1 VAEAAAVPPV
11 TPATEHTTTAAAA
24 ATGEEEGEATGE
36 AAAKGRRRRRR
47 KMVGMGSC
55 WRAPARLQAPRL
67 EPAVQESQNVTQ
79 NDVKAAGG
87 GVYDPSKAPRWW
99 EEAVENGRLQCVKA
113 AGGDRNGGEG
123 SGGSGRIVWMR
134 PRGSGKKA
142 EAEDSNDE
150 DRGGSPEGGEEEEA
164 KRRRRGEAVG
174 LMGESRRR
182 RRGRRRRRRRRQK
195 TVQKDAAE
203 GRRRPLDAWRSILLA
218 LEPCG
223 NGQAGQ

>member
-36 AAAKGRRRRRR
+36 AAAKGRRRRR

-87 GVYDPSKAPRWW
+87 GVYDPSKAPR
-99 EEAVENGRLQCVKA
+99 R
-113 AGGDRNGGEG
+113 
-123 SGGSGRIVWMR
+123 
-134 PRGSGKKA
+134 
-142 EAEDSNDE
+142 
-150 DRGGSPEGGEEEEA
+150 
-164 KRRRRGEAVG
+164 
-174 LMGESRRR
+174 
-182 RRGRRRRRRRRQK
+182 
-195 TVQKDAAE
+195 
-203 GRRRPLDAWRSILLA
+203 
-218 LEPCG
+218 
-223 NGQAGQ
+223 